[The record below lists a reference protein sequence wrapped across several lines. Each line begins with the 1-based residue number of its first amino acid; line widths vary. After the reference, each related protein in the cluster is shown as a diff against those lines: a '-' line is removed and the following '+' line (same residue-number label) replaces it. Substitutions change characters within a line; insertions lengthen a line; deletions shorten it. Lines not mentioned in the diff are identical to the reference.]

1 MVGQLSTG
9 LQITQPIP
17 GARRQTRYHLIPI
30 MDPFN
35 SLYASTTPLIDQL
48 SSTSPQSLDFLTLQ
62 NEIVSCIHDL
72 EESVKVVESNNGNI
86 LDNPFGEISQD
97 EIAERKMQIQGL
109 HESLNKILAEK
120 NVSTLKGGYGANP
133 FADNMKIHTTTDSY
147 RSEDQDPPQLDSA
160 TREYHQQLLQQQD
173 DLISNELSRS
183 INNLHQQA
191 VTIGDEL
198 DYQQD
203 LLDQVENNMERLNF
217 KIVNTGMKRINKFL
231 ATNEMG
237 GNCCIAVLIVVL
249 IIILVLLIIA

>member
-1 MVGQLSTG
+1 
-9 LQITQPIP
+9 
-17 GARRQTRYHLIPI
+17 

-35 SLYASTTPLIDQL
+35 SLYASTTPLIEQL

-72 EESVKVVESNNGNI
+72 EESVKVVESNNANI

-97 EIAERKMQIQGL
+97 EIAQRKMQIQSL
-109 HESLNKILAEK
+109 HESLNKILVEK
-120 NVSTLKGGYGANP
+120 NVSTLKGAYGANP
-133 FADNMKIHTTTDSY
+133 FADNMKIHTTTTVSH
-147 RSEDQDPPQLDSA
+147 SNEDQDPPELDSA

-173 DLISNELSRS
+173 DLISNELSNS

-198 DYQQD
+198 DYQHD

-237 GNCCIAVLIVVL
+237 GNCCIAILIVVL

>member
-1 MVGQLSTG
+1 
-9 LQITQPIP
+9 
-17 GARRQTRYHLIPI
+17 

-35 SLYASTTPLIDQL
+35 SLYASTTPLIEQL

-72 EESVKVVESNNGNI
+72 EESVKVVESNNANI

-97 EIAERKMQIQGL
+97 EIAQRKMQIQSL
-109 HESLNKILAEK
+109 HESLNKILVEK
-120 NVSTLKGGYGANP
+120 NVSTLKGAYGANP
-133 FADNMKIHTTTDSY
+133 FADNMKTHTTTTVSN
-147 RSEDQDPPQLDSA
+147 SNEDQDPPELDSA

-173 DLISNELSRS
+173 DLISNELSNS

-198 DYQQD
+198 DYQHD

>member
-1 MVGQLSTG
+1 
-9 LQITQPIP
+9 
-17 GARRQTRYHLIPI
+17 

-35 SLYASTTPLIDQL
+35 SLYSSTTPLIDQL

-72 EESVKVVESNNGNI
+72 EESVKVVESNNANI

-97 EIAERKMQIQGL
+97 EIAERKKKIQSL
-109 HESLNKILAEK
+109 HESLNKILQEK
-120 NVSTLKGGYGANP
+120 NVSTLKGAYGANP
-133 FADNMKIHTTTDSY
+133 FADNITVTTTTTTTDLHKNE
-147 RSEDQDPPQLDSA
+147 RKNTPELDSA

-173 DLISNELSRS
+173 DLISNELSNS

-217 KIVNTGMKRINKFL
+217 KIVNTGMRRINKFL

-237 GNCCIAVLIVVL
+237 GNCCIAILIVVL

>member
-1 MVGQLSTG
+1 
-9 LQITQPIP
+9 
-17 GARRQTRYHLIPI
+17 

-35 SLYASTTPLIDQL
+35 TLYAATTPLISQL

-72 EESVKVVESNNGNI
+72 EESIKVVESNNINI
-86 LDNPFGEISQD
+86 LDNPFADISFD
-97 EIAERKMQIQGL
+97 EIEDRKKKVKDL
-109 HESLNKILAEK
+109 NDSLNKILVDK
-120 NVSTLKGGYGANP
+120 DVSTLKGGYGMNP
-133 FADNMKIHTTTDSY
+133 FANQNITITTPLTSTDINKNRNIKKKENENGESLTP
-147 RSEDQDPPQLDSA
+147 ELDSS

-173 DLISNELSRS
+173 DLISNELTNS
-183 INNLHQQA
+183 INNLHAQA
-191 VTIGDEL
+191 MTIGDEL

-237 GNCCIAVLIVVL
+237 GNCCIAILVVVL
-249 IIILVLLIIA
+249 VIILVMLIIA